1 MIKELEKVREIFL
14 SEEIDEE
21 LRADNEERIKEWE
34 TLLIQ
39 NEAFASW
46 QDHDISKQILEQ
58 VRALYKEFGLQL
70 ASNRNLTETQRISLW
85 AKQDACLFLL
95 EIIEK
100 DAKGAYE
107 RITKEIKQAI
117 NAT

>member
-34 TLLIQ
+34 QSLIQ
-39 NEAFASW
+39 SEAFASW
-46 QDHDISKQILEQ
+46 QDHDITKNIVSQIKSS
-58 VRALYKEFGLQL
+58 YKEIGVQL
-70 ASNRNLTETQRISLW
+70 STDRKLTETQRQSLW
-85 AKQDACLFLL
+85 AKQDACTFLL
-95 EIIEK
+95 ELTEK
-100 DAKGAYE
+100 DAKGTIE
-107 RITKEIKQAI
+107 KITNEIRQAI